1 VVSAAASAFLSPHE
15 AAGDFLDRLQ
25 RPARLLIA
33 ISGGSD
39 SSGLLSVLLDC
50 LGGASGGDITLFAA
64 TVDHGLRPE
73 SAQEAGAVA
82 ALCRS
87 FNVPH
92 LVRRWEGSK
101 PRTGLSAAA
110 REARYRLLMEM
121 ADEVGATAI
130 VTGHTLEDQRE
141 TVSMRA
147 ARRDGDDN
155 LGLSGMAEAVLLDR
169 RRWLLRPFLATRR
182 ADIRAALSAKGMG
195 WIDDPSNL
203 DPHYE
208 RVRVRQDD
216 RPEPGVEPADIS
228 RAAERRTRLS
238 GEAAQLLRDHLTLQH
253 CVLAYL
259 PAAALQGEPDVRRHV
274 LATLASFL
282 GGRAHA
288 PGTEAMD
295 RIMAH
300 VDGGIPGRLTAGRV
314 IFDRRR
320 EGIYLQ
326 RECRG
331 LATAHVAPGAKSLW
345 DGRYR
350 VVNGTD
356 EEIVIG
362 PTPPEREK
370 AQALFA
376 DVPSSIAM
384 RAMTV
389 MPLIQAPA
397 AENVANVRFDPVVA
411 PFDRFLSQFDLD
423 LARQLAVF
431 CGSDLYPPLPI
442 KLSVRKS

>member
-1 VVSAAASAFLSPHE
+1 VVTTAASVFLPPHE
-15 AAGDFLDRLQ
+15 ATRRFLDRLE

-39 SSGLLSVLLDC
+39 SSGLLSILLDC
-50 LGGASGGDITLFAA
+50 VGGASGDGISLFAA
-64 TVDHGLRPE
+64 TVDHNLRAE
-73 SAQEAGAVA
+73 SAQEARAVA
-82 ALCRS
+82 ELCRS

-92 LVRRWEGSK
+92 LLRRWEGSK
-101 PRTGLSAAA
+101 PKNGLSAAA

-141 TVSMRA
+141 TVAMRA
-147 ARRDGDDN
+147 ARREGNAN

-195 WIDDPSNL
+195 WIDDPSNR

-208 RVRVRQDD
+208 RVRVRQRD
-216 RPEPGVEPADIS
+216 RQEGNAEPADIE

-238 GEAAQLLRDHLTLQH
+238 GQAANLLRDHLTLQQG
-253 CVLAYL
+253 VLAHL
-259 PAAALQGEPDVRRHV
+259 PAAALKGDPELRRHA
-274 LATLASFL
+274 LAALAAFL

-288 PGTEAMD
+288 PGTETMT
-295 RIMAH
+295 RIMAF
-300 VDGGIPGRLTAGRV
+300 VDGGMPGRLTAGRT
-314 IFDRRR
+314 IFDRRG
-320 EGIYLQ
+320 EGLYIQ

-331 LATAHVAPGAKSLW
+331 LAPCHVAPGAKGLW

-350 VVNGTD
+350 IVNGTD
-356 EEIVIG
+356 HEIVIG
-362 PTPPEREK
+362 PTPPERVE
-370 AQALFA
+370 AQVLFSG
-376 DVPSSIAM
+376 VPPSIAM
-384 RAMTV
+384 RAMSV
-389 MPLIQAPA
+389 MPLIQSA
-397 AENVANVRFDPVVA
+397 AETAAQVRLDPVVA

-423 LARQLAVF
+423 LAGQLALF
-431 CGSDLYPPLPI
+431 GAADPYPPLPI
-442 KLSVRKS
+442 KVSVRKS

>member
-1 VVSAAASAFLSPHE
+1 MSAAASSFLSPHD
-15 AAGDFLDRLQ
+15 AARDFLNRLQ

-50 LGGASGGDITLFAA
+50 HRGESGGNISLFAA

-73 SAQEAGAVA
+73 SAQEARAVA
-82 ALCRS
+82 ELCRS
-87 FNVPH
+87 LNVPH

-101 PRTGLSAAA
+101 PATGVSAAA

-130 VTGHTLEDQRE
+130 VTGHTWDDQRE
-141 TVSMRA
+141 TVAMRA
-147 ARRDGDDN
+147 ARRDGDEN
-155 LGLSGMAEAVLLDR
+155 LGLAGMAEAVLLDR
-169 RRWLLRPFLATRR
+169 RRWLLRPFLATQR
-182 ADIRAALSAKGMG
+182 ADIRAALSAKGMA

-203 DPHYE
+203 DTHYE
-208 RVRVRQDD
+208 RIRVRQGG
-216 RPEPGVEPADIS
+216 RQEAGVEPADIA
-228 RAAERRTRLS
+228 RVAERRTRLS
-238 GEAAQLLRDHLTLQH
+238 GQAAQLLRDHLTLQH

-259 PAAALQGEPDVRRHV
+259 PAAALQGEPDVRRHA

-288 PGTEAMD
+288 PGTESMD
-295 RIMAH
+295 RIVSV
-300 VDGGIPGRLTAGRV
+300 VDDAVPGRVTVGRV

-331 LATAHVAPGAKSLW
+331 LAPAHVAPGTEGLW

-350 VVNGTD
+350 VVNGSD
-356 EEIVIG
+356 QEVVIG

-376 DVPSSIAM
+376 DVPLSIAM

-389 MPLIQAPA
+389 MPLILTRA
-397 AENVANVRFDPVVA
+397 AENVANIRFYPVVA

-431 CGSDLYPPLPI
+431 CEGHLYPPLPI